1 MSAPKKRRISTE
13 EDDEVSVS
21 SPPGAAAPE
30 SVPQPIIPPPVL
42 TDDNESV
49 GSNPDAMLDDADE
62 DEGVD
67 GEDLFDTYEADY
79 APAPELDYYEKEYLA
94 EEDEVQE
101 TWEQRFEYRAAADM
115 EIDKRYAE
123 FDRRQQLR
131 TKELIADEEEEEEE
145 EYESEEEDLEEQEL
159 NLEAFTCSLREWIA
173 QDRTRRELL
182 KKICKF
188 LETYYDGIGDKSK
201 PKSSP
206 LYLSKIKQMCT
217 RNSSSIEISYEHIG
231 KDACPQLAIW
241 LIDVPRDMLQLF
253 DEALHMVVNKR
264 YSHYAANIRKD
275 VRIRIVDLP
284 LTEKLRDLRKTN
296 IGTLIR
302 VAGVV
307 TRRTGVYPMMTSI
320 MYDCSECGNS
330 LGPFKSDGGDVRPGS
345 CIACQSTGPF
355 KINTAKSEYSNFQK
369 LTLQESPGSVP
380 AGRVPRY
387 KDVNIYGDLIDR
399 VRPGEEVEITGIYA
413 HSQQGLSRDKSGFPV
428 FGTVIEANSI
438 QSRSG
443 NPNAFLTD
451 KERAQMQALSEDPHI
466 GERIIRSIAPSIY
479 GHRHVKTAVALS
491 LFGGCQKLSNGGTHR
506 VRGDINILLLGD
518 PG

>member
-1 MSAPKKRRISTE
+1 MSAPKKRRIATDE
-13 EDDEVSVS
+13 EEETFLPPSSVMTAPS
-21 SPPGAAAPE
+21 LDPILPAALPSE
-30 SVPQPIIPPPVL
+30 
-42 TDDNESV
+42 DMESV
-49 GSNPDAMLDDADE
+49 GSNPDVLVDDLDE

-67 GEDLFDTYEADY
+67 GEDLLDTYEADY

-101 TWEQRFEYRAAADM
+101 TWEQRYEYRAAADM

-123 FDRRQQLR
+123 FDRRQQQR
-131 TKELIADEEEEEEE
+131 TKELIADEEEDDMEED
-145 EYESEEEDLEEQEL
+145 YESEEEDVEEQEL

-173 QDRTRRELL
+173 QERTRRELL

-201 PKSSP
+201 SRSAP

-217 RNSSSIEISYEHIG
+217 KNSSSIEISYEHIG

-241 LIDVPRDMLQLF
+241 LIDVPREMLQLF
-253 DEALHMVVNKR
+253 DEALLMVVNKR
-264 YSHYAANIRKD
+264 YSHYAVNIRRD

-284 LTEKLRDLRKTN
+284 LVEKLRDLRKSN

-307 TRRTGVYPMMTSI
+307 TRRTGVYPMMTAI
-320 MYDCSECGNS
+320 TYDCSSCGNL
-330 LGPFKSDGGDVRPGS
+330 LGPFKSEGGDVRPGS
-345 CIACQSTGPF
+345 CSACQSTGPF
-355 KINTAKSEYSNFQK
+355 KINSARSEYSNFQK

-387 KDVNIYGDLIDR
+387 KDVNLYGDLIDR

-413 HSQQGLSRDKSGFPV
+413 HSRQGIGRDKSGFPV

-443 NPNAFLTD
+443 NPNAFLTE

-491 LFGGCQKLSNGGTHR
+491 LFGGCQKLANGGTHR